1 MVEKL
6 WLENKMDEQIIMRY
20 SLANPS
26 FMTVS
31 GLIRYWTKVKGV
43 KWN

>member
-1 MVEKL
+1 MVERL
-6 WLENKMDEQIIMRY
+6 WIENKLDEQVITRY
-20 SLANPS
+20 GLANPS